1 MAYFPAFLKMEHA
14 KVLLVGGGTIA
25 REKLEKLFA
34 FTSDITLISL
44 EFSPEIQALI
54 QTHHLSFAEKA
65 YEKGDIE
72 GFDIV
77 IVATNTQA
85 LHKEIY
91 EESRASRILVNSV
104 DYTAYC
110 DFIFPSYVKKEDLT
124 IAFSTGGA
132 SPAFAKK
139 IREHFEVLIPDEVGP
154 FLTKMKGLRKTLP
167 KGKERMVH
175 FEGLVEDFF
184 KRYFPKF

>member
-1 MAYFPAFLKMEHA
+1 MAYFPAFLKMDHS
-14 KVLLVGGGTIA
+14 KVLLVGGGNIA
-25 REKLEKLFA
+25 KEKLEKLLD
-34 FTSDITLISL
+34 FTQNIEIISL

-54 QTHHLSFAEKA
+54 KRHQLSFEQRA
-65 YEKGDIE
+65 YVIGDIE

-77 IVATNTQA
+77 VVATETEV

-104 DYTAYC
+104 DNTEYC
-110 DFIFPSYVKKEDLT
+110 DFIFPAYVKKEDLT

-139 IREHFEVLIPDEVGP
+139 IRTHFEDIIPDEVGP
-154 FLTKMKGLRKTLP
+154 FLAKMKDLRKTLQ

-175 FEGLVEDFF
+175 FELLVEDFF
-184 KRYFPKF
+184 KKYFPKS